1 MGPISVALALADAV
15 PALVGLLKG
24 PQASETAAKVID
36 AAKAI
41 TGHAYPEDAVAA
53 VQADPAKLAELRA
66 TVMQLDL
73 EYTKAQLAD
82 VASARAM
89 QSTALQQ
96 QDTFS
101 KRFAYYFAAGW
112 SAFAVVFFFAATF
125 CKIPP
130 ENLRIVDTILGFV
143 LGTAIASIFNW
154 LYGTT
159 VRSATKDDT
168 IKQLVSGGK
177 NVS

>member
-1 MGPISVALALADAV
+1 MNPITLALALADAV
-15 PALVGLLKG
+15 PALVGLIKG
-24 PQASETAAKVID
+24 PQAAETATKVLD

-41 TGHAYPEDAVAA
+41 TGQDSPSAA
-53 VQADPAKLAELRA
+53 VDAMRQDPAKLAELRA

-89 QSTALQQ
+89 QVAALQQ
-96 QDTFS
+96 DDRFA
-101 KRFAYYFAAGW
+101 KRFGYYFAAGW
-112 SAFAVVFFFAATF
+112 SSFAVVFFFAATF
-125 CKIPP
+125 GKIPP
-130 ENLRIVDTILGFV
+130 ENLRIVDTILGFM
-143 LGTAIASIFNW
+143 LGTAIASIFSW

-168 IKQLVSGGK
+168 IKQLVSGGAK
-177 NVS
+177 

>member
-1 MGPISVALALADAV
+1 MNPITLALALADAV
-15 PALVGLLKG
+15 PALVGLIKG
-24 PQASETAAKVID
+24 PQAAETATKVLD

-41 TGHAYPEDAVAA
+41 TGQDSPSAA
-53 VQADPAKLAELRA
+53 VDAMRQDPAKLAELRA

-112 SAFAVVFFFAATF
+112 SAFAVVFFFTATF
-125 CKIPP
+125 CKIPS